1 MARRTF
7 ENKSRAQ
14 NTKEISRITESFN
27 GEVSDLPANKLSN
40 GDMLQLLNVVSYG
53 TYLKS
58 RSGITYNTG
67 IPALSYLNV
76 RNTGALSQ
84 SGTTLT
90 STVAFDGNDTGKT
103 IAVKTA
109 GATGLTYS
117 LLTILH
123 VTGANTA
130 TVDKS
135 QTMTATDGIVQRPL
149 NGLWYNTYNTAFV
162 AHVEDTLWVYQ
173 STAWMQMFKVGQD
186 GISDSQSIIR
196 DLDNLVVVICDGVYR
211 LNIDS
216 MLYYKTNID
225 ALSNDMINTIVYPPF
240 SNYDGSPMLDT
251 GYDRRYT
258 YTQSRI
264 TGEYPALNDRGAAGY
279 DLEHETGSL
288 QLGDGLDYKE
298 VGGAFP
304 TGSTGTD
311 TLTIKPNLKNMIVKG
326 NDTLTFTPNNIW
338 TNNNYYFGLTVNG
351 VTQTIHFTPTPGMIG
366 GFIILR
372 AAILAAFPTLIFTT
386 DSVNVTLFTGND
398 TSISYLTTPATI
410 PGGGVD
416 ASLYGYLHGAYDII
430 HTTTPPRL
438 YNTSATFYI
447 NQSYCFDMI
456 VDTIQTTIR
465 FSMTDSLVNSNLVSA
480 ISAIYPQVTTTF
492 GGTNQITFQSASGD
506 IGYLLST
513 TAVPAGFTDVS
524 GLNYLNGQSVVQGA
538 LLSSSGASNKFV
550 NNVSGGDDPNTHY
563 SIYGTE
569 DIWNGTR
576 NNKAGGDPTA
586 FAWLDDI
593 PFMKAFKGSFSY
605 YSQYKYLLT
614 ITEGTFQDK
623 DIGRMVNIIYT
634 YNGSKYQAKEKI
646 VEFISSS
653 QVIVSHGN
661 EIANASTNLISAW
674 HTKTITG
681 MSGTASVTCYS
692 VLGTKIWLGTSEGL
706 FYSADSGATW
716 SEIWWQVGVTHIIA
730 NGIISKTVS
739 GHDYTFISAPTSVSY
754 SGYCIIDEGGV
765 NGVGSPHSTC
775 KINNFAFYYIG
786 STPVVCCAAKNYLD
800 YTHVGVYYSVL
811 NTTPSFSWIS
821 LSNGLPSGYNALL
834 LASDSTLS
842 GAPTKTSLWCT
853 VGEESDGLQMPYT
866 YGLTATGIISWG
878 QVDSAFVTDAWKA
891 DVYVSHSPKFI
902 YYDPVSANLFILR
915 PNLLLK
921 SANGTATPVDI
932 SFPGTWLKSFNYSS
946 VFIENTRLFITTN
959 KQTSPAYDGAVYV
972 SDDMGGTWQDFQSS
986 TITSPSDINVI
997 FAIDV
1002 NNMIIGTNG
1011 AGAYLFSNIAPCE
1024 IGLNS
1029 RYLFDNN
1036 GGAILSTSGG
1046 NTILTVIYLYDCLA
1060 WTENSATI
1068 TRTTIGG
1075 GVALSNYLKVGN
1087 QVFLSD
1093 GQIGVIKSFPSAQ
1106 TAILAGVTAPTGSA
1120 AAYLT
1125 LGVAVQHGYQ
1135 AGVFTAN
1142 TGLSADYFDSYC
1154 DNWTDDEVSPRI
1166 GVMGLKTRFMRS
1178 LPDSSIGELISGF
1191 LIVSG
1196 GIYYYYS
1203 ELPLN
1208 NFYLLGNY
1216 NPNNQVDK
1224 VLEEITCFTRHP
1236 SLLGIMTATKS
1247 YQVQTNLAIDL
1258 TDTANGTIVRTLPQ
1272 ATLID
1277 GNCGCAGINELVE
1290 VEAGTY
1296 AVLLPLGDIR
1306 SFNGYTFSDSFTID
1320 KIQHKINNLT
1330 DRTIDFDI
1338 HYGLIVRGTNKT
1350 TSVQEMYYLALSK
1363 SLVVGQGQFQGLPF
1377 GQFSIHWLN
1386 VDNKTYM
1393 HDLTYTFMGL
1403 LAYIDYGT
1411 QTDVDQNGTL
1421 IAQISGAITT
1431 KDDTGTTQHYFI
1443 EHLEGHV
1450 YISPEPETASLAAL
1464 NTTVSAFND
1473 IGTLVDT
1480 QSGVVTDID
1489 INYTLKVRGHR
1500 IRYQFAFDR
1509 SGWLLTGIVNYYKS
1523 VDQRNA
1529 VNVTNVENVGENI
1542 VESPIFG
1549 LGRHEKMYDI
1559 CSGNLAKAL
1568 DAQGNITQVLPNSL
1582 ADRCTGADGLP
1593 YTGIQ
1598 ATDWATAGI
1607 GALLDL
1613 KGQNLDNSTITFWV
1627 KAIAQDQY
1635 VITYKTCGVKRGG
1648 LILKKSGSNYTLTA
1662 IQWT

>member
-1 MARRTF
+1 MF
-7 ENKSRAQ
+7 S
-14 NTKEISRITESFN
+14 
-27 GEVSDLPANKLSN
+27 
-40 GDMLQLLNVVSYG
+40 
-53 TYLKS
+53 
-58 RSGITYNTG
+58 
-67 IPALSYLNV
+67 
-76 RNTGALSQ
+76 
-84 SGTTLT
+84 
-90 STVAFDGNDTGKT
+90 
-103 IAVKTA
+103 
-109 GATGLTYS
+109 S
-117 LLTILH
+117 LLPYSGDVNILFLLSAAIYAG
-123 VTGANTA
+123 V
-130 TVDKS
+130 KS
-135 QTMTATDGIVQRPL
+135 QG
-149 NGLWYNTYNTAFV
+149 
-162 AHVEDTLWVYQ
+162 
-173 STAWMQMFKVGQD
+173 
-186 GISDSQSIIR
+186 
-196 DLDNLVVVICDGVYR
+196 
-211 LNIDS
+211 
-216 MLYYKTNID
+216 
-225 ALSNDMINTIVYPPF
+225 INTF
-240 SNYDGSPMLDT
+240 
-251 GYDRRYT
+251 
-258 YTQSRI
+258 
-264 TGEYPALNDRGAAGY
+264 
-279 DLEHETGSL
+279 
-288 QLGDGLDYKE
+288 
-298 VGGAFP
+298 
-304 TGSTGTD
+304 
-311 TLTIKPNLKNMIVKG
+311 
-326 NDTLTFTPNNIW
+326 
-338 TNNNYYFGLTVNG
+338 
-351 VTQTIHFTPTPGMIG
+351 
-366 GFIILR
+366 
-372 AAILAAFPTLIFTT
+372 
-386 DSVNVTLFTGND
+386 
-398 TSISYLTTPATI
+398 
-410 PGGGVD
+410 
-416 ASLYGYLHGAYDII
+416 
-430 HTTTPPRL
+430 
-438 YNTSATFYI
+438 
-447 NQSYCFDMI
+447 
-456 VDTIQTTIR
+456 
-465 FSMTDSLVNSNLVSA
+465 NSSCL
-480 ISAIYPQVTTTF
+480 
-492 GGTNQITFQSASGD
+492 
-506 IGYLLST
+506 
-513 TAVPAGFTDVS
+513 
-524 GLNYLNGQSVVQGA
+524 
-538 LLSSSGASNKFV
+538 
-550 NNVSGGDDPNTHY
+550 
-563 SIYGTE
+563 
-569 DIWNGTR
+569 
-576 NNKAGGDPTA
+576 
-586 FAWLDDI
+586 
-593 PFMKAFKGSFSY
+593 
-605 YSQYKYLLT
+605 
-614 ITEGTFQDK
+614 
-623 DIGRMVNIIYT
+623 
-634 YNGSKYQAKEKI
+634 
-646 VEFISSS
+646 
-653 QVIVSHGN
+653 
-661 EIANASTNLISAW
+661 
-674 HTKTITG
+674 
-681 MSGTASVTCYS
+681 
-692 VLGTKIWLGTSEGL
+692 
-706 FYSADSGATW
+706 
-716 SEIWWQVGVTHIIA
+716 
-730 NGIISKTVS
+730 
-739 GHDYTFISAPTSVSY
+739 
-754 SGYCIIDEGGV
+754 
-765 NGVGSPHSTC
+765 
-775 KINNFAFYYIG
+775 
-786 STPVVCCAAKNYLD
+786 
-800 YTHVGVYYSVL
+800 
-811 NTTPSFSWIS
+811 
-821 LSNGLPSGYNALL
+821 
-834 LASDSTLS
+834 
-842 GAPTKTSLWCT
+842 
-853 VGEESDGLQMPYT
+853 
-866 YGLTATGIISWG
+866 
-878 QVDSAFVTDAWKA
+878 
-891 DVYVSHSPKFI
+891 
-902 YYDPVSANLFILR
+902 
-915 PNLLLK
+915 
-921 SANGTATPVDI
+921 
-932 SFPGTWLKSFNYSS
+932 
-946 VFIENTRLFITTN
+946 
-959 KQTSPAYDGAVYV
+959 
-972 SDDMGGTWQDFQSS
+972 
-986 TITSPSDINVI
+986 
-997 FAIDV
+997 
-1002 NNMIIGTNG
+1002 
-1011 AGAYLFSNIAPCE
+1011 CE

-1542 VESPIFG
+1542 IESPIFG
-1549 LGRHEKMYDI
+1549 LGRHEKIYDL
-1559 CSGNLAKAL
+1559 CSGSLAKAL

-1582 ADRCTGADGLP
+1582 VNRCTGADGMAN
-1593 YTGIQ
+1593 TGIQ

-1613 KGQNLDNSTITFWV
+1613 KGANLDNSTITFWV